1 MVEIE
6 NLDHEA
12 SVLAVDPSSAI
23 LDKADTI
30 SSPSRA
36 LPMAMAESAEMIG
49 MPPTESPRK
58 SHQSHFRH
66 PSAPSP
72 STSTSASASGAHP
85 SPARPPHPPGGQ
97 ITNSSSTPRLNVDHL
112 HLTTAQAIT
121 SPFQLTSPR
130 PYTTPPSPRT
140 VIVPEGL
147 GVPDVPDVP
156 EEDEGD
162 EEA

>member
-23 LDKADTI
+23 LEKADTI

-72 STSTSASASGAHP
+72 PTSTSASEGHP
-85 SPARPPHPPGGQ
+85 SPARPPRPPGGQ
-97 ITNSSSTPRLNVDHL
+97 ITNSSSTPKRNVD

-130 PYTTPPSPRT
+130 QYTTPPSPRT